1 MDYPVATSPRVDVAE
16 QTLKNRFSI
25 GRSQGHS
32 MFNKLK
38 SQIIVDRVATT
49 GNMRFDPST
58 HKNKNPRYFIRGA
71 DGKEHEFTIHNHAFG
86 QMLDCID
93 VPRHFARKLGE
104 GDMWER
110 VQLASVLMT
119 ERFQL
124 KNFNQRGGGK
134 DRFVN
139 RLVNDQVRGFVSRSF
154 ACYIGSHHV
163 LNPFANN
170 CAKYGALPISATATD
185 LRFELKMF
193 LPHVFEPVDGEY
205 LAIGASISNSDFG
218 GIAFRISLCI
228 HRIKRGTSAVV
239 EDTMSK
245 PHKGKALDITDG
257 ILKKDT
263 IEAEITALQKTIRD
277 IVDVTLHP
285 DSVKRVLKAVQVAAD
300 KEIRWDQL
308 KKQLSKVLSE
318 HEVNSMENMLQGGE
332 DETFDLPQ
340 LSSTADGEPIPNMF
354 WASSVVAAMAEQ
366 EVSGERKLDMQDLA
380 GTLIGTG
387 KRKSAA

>member
-1 MDYPVATSPRVDVAE
+1 
-16 QTLKNRFSI
+16 
-25 GRSQGHS
+25 
-32 MFNKLK
+32 MFTKLK
-38 SQIIVDRVATT
+38 SQVIVDRVATT

-71 DGKEHEFTIHNHAFG
+71 DGIEREYTLHNHAFG
-86 QMLDCID
+86 QMLDCVDI
-93 VPRHFARKLGE
+93 PRHFARKLSEGE
-104 GDMWER
+104 MWER
-110 VQLASVLMT
+110 VQLASVLLT

-124 KNFNQRGGGK
+124 KEFNQRGGGK

-163 LNPFANN
+163 LTPFANN

-205 LAIGASISNSDFG
+205 MAVGASISNSDFG
-218 GIAFRISLCI
+218 GISFRISLCL

-239 EDTMSK
+239 EDTMNK
-245 PHKGKALDITDG
+245 PHKGKALDMTDG

-285 DSVKRVLKAVQVAAD
+285 DAVKRVLKAVQVAAD
-300 KEIRWDQL
+300 KDIRWDQL

-318 HEVNSMENMLQGGE
+318 HEVKSMENMLQGGE
-332 DETFDLPQ
+332 DETFDLPPVSH
-340 LSSTADGEPIPNMF
+340 SSDGDPIPNMF
-354 WASSVVAAMAEQ
+354 WASSAVAAMAEQ
-366 EVSGERKLDMQDLA
+366 ELSGERKLEMQDLA
-380 GTLIGTG
+380 GTLIGG
-387 KRKSAA
+387 SRRKSAA